1 MPINFSHKFFHQNFF
16 NMSQLLINK
25 LRGLAGAVA
34 LLVVFLV
41 VGTVDASAQGQ
52 RTATVENPYLLLAQK
67 LGVTAC
73 QQGTASNVQGGVA
86 ALDAWMESKKSS
98 MATATLLEQI
108 QYEYYSKVV
117 AEVRDYYVA
126 PEIALLAELSRAGK
140 RLNDGSITTAQFASL
155 YNTAKVPFGMCN

>member
-1 MPINFSHKFFHQNFF
+1 
-16 NMSQLLINK
+16 MSQLLMNK

-34 LLVVFLV
+34 LVVAFLA
-41 VGTVDASAQGQ
+41 VGTDASAQGQ

-73 QQGTASNVQGGVA
+73 QQGTASDVQGGVA
-86 ALDAWMESKKSS
+86 VLDAWTQANKSS
-98 MATATLLEQI
+98 ISSASLLDKI
-108 QYEYYSKVV
+108 KFEYYSKVV

-140 RLNDGSITTAQFASL
+140 KLNDGSITTAQFATL
-155 YNTAKVPFGMCN
+155 YNTAKAPFGMCN